1 VTFERFN
8 EAARTTIVLAQE
20 EARRLRHPH
29 IGTEHILLALVR
41 DESGPAGAT
50 FRELGVTI
58 EGAREQ
64 VASDVPPGDVEP
76 EGQIPFTPRAKGTI
90 DGALRQ
96 ALGLGQDFIG
106 TEHLLL
112 SLLIERD
119 SRTANV
125 MTLLGAPADLVR
137 TTLVEARKP
146 KPVPPAGGLAPWLAD
161 HAREVAA
168 ARGASPPDAGDLLL
182 ALADRSPMLGRTL
195 RDLGVTPQALR
206 DALARAR
213 RG

>member
-8 EAARTTIVLAQE
+8 EPAKTTIVLAQE
-20 EARRLRHPH
+20 EARALRHPH
-29 IGTEHILLALVR
+29 IGTEHMLLALVR
-41 DESGPAGAT
+41 DEEGPAGAT

-58 EGAREQ
+58 EGARAQ
-64 VASDVPPGDVEP
+64 VAADVPPGEVEP
-76 EGQIPFTPRAKGTI
+76 VGQIPFSPRAKGTI
-90 DGALRQ
+90 EGALRQ

-125 MTLLGAPADLVR
+125 MTLLGAPAEIVR
-137 TTLVEARKP
+137 TTLLAMRTP
-146 KPVPPAGGLAPWLAD
+146 KRTAEAGGLAPWLAE
-161 HAREVAA
+161 HAREVAEK
-168 ARGASPPDAGDLLL
+168 RGARQPDAGDLML
-182 ALADRSPMLGRTL
+182 ALADRSPMLARAL
-195 RDLGVTPQALR
+195 RELGVTPQALR
-206 DALARAR
+206 DALARSR